1 MGIASKE
8 FDEFV
13 KRQTS
18 SAAVKQAIDWESERR
33 DWIDHLDSLYN
44 QIELFLD
51 KYKKSI
57 QIEYANIELNEENI
71 GRYSA
76 RKMVIRIGRQA
87 ITLTPIGTLLI
98 GSKGGVE
105 VAGHAGKARLLLV
118 DKDAVDARSLIRV
131 NIAIGRGKSP
141 QPEKE
146 SKQSVEWTWK
156 IATAPP
162 VVRFIDLNSE
172 SFFQIVMEVSN
183 A

>member
-18 SAAVKQAIDWESERR
+18 SAAAQQAIDWDRERK

-44 QIELFLD
+44 QIESFLS

-57 QIEYANIELNEENI
+57 QIEYADIELNEENI

-76 RKMVIRIGRQA
+76 RKMIIHIGRQA

-98 GSKGGVE
+98 GARGGVD

-131 NIAIGRGKSP
+131 NVAISPGKPS

-146 SKQSVEWTWK
+146 SKRSVECVWK

-172 SFFQIVMEVSN
+172 SFFQMVMEVSN